1 MDDRTNYYQQQ
12 DLPQAAAVLNR
23 EPISVTLRYLQ
34 TLIEIGTEQNTTI
47 VFPLPLDLLG
57 PSLQRPSAD
66 RGRSSAAPVGVGQRR
81 WGDGDGDGKDAH
93 NSP

>member
-1 MDDRTNYYQQQ
+1 M
-12 DLPQAAAVLNR
+12 LNR

-57 PSLQRPSAD
+57 PKGYGAFAD
-66 RGRSSAAPVGVGQRR
+66 PGRSSATVPSSVKPRR
-81 WGDGDGDGKDAH
+81 WGDGEGGDGQ

>member
-1 MDDRTNYYQQQ
+1 
-12 DLPQAAAVLNR
+12 VLNR

-57 PSLQRPSAD
+57 PNGLGASAD
-66 RGRSSAAPVGVGQRR
+66 SGRSSATAPSSVTPRR
-81 WGDGDGDGKDAH
+81 WGDGDGGDGHK
-93 NSP
+93 SP